1 MVKAAGQKLQ
11 QQAMDERLKLE
22 EQLPT
27 LLTNK
32 DCQEL
37 LCLGVML
44 EMLSLRD
51 QSLVSQVLLVTL
63 YVEVPQM
70 LSPS

>member
-1 MVKAAGQKLQ
+1 MRAAGQKLQ
-11 QQAMDERLKLE
+11 QQAMEERLKLE

-37 LCLGVML
+37 LCPGVTL
-44 EMLSLRD
+44 EMRCLRD
-51 QSLVSQVLLVTL
+51 QSLVSQVLQVTL
-63 YVEVPQM
+63 FVE
-70 LSPS
+70 SPNLLTPG